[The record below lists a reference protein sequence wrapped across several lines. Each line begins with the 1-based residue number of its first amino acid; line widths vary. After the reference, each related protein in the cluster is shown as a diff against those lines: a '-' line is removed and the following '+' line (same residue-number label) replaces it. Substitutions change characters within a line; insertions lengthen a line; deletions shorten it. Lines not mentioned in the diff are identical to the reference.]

1 MDGSRYYAAALL
13 TLICSCSVWGQTFAP
28 PPTKNGALPDSP
40 GFLKQAES
48 FQAESF
54 QADEA
59 QGTAQ
64 VQGIVQD
71 TQGSPIP
78 GATVVLTAPGKLKE
92 RTTTASNDGS
102 FTFAGLPQGDFRLIV
117 TAAGL
122 DPYTSAEFP
131 VRAGAIVQAP
141 KIALKI
147 STSSSVNVYANSE
160 QVAQAQIQGQEQQRV
175 FGVFQNFY
183 TSYIWKAEP
192 MTTRQKYKLAFRTQ
206 ADPTTFLV
214 VAGVAGAE
222 QYNGTYPG
230 YGPGIEGYGKRY
242 GAALADAT
250 TGRFIGSAILPSL
263 LHQDPRY
270 FYQGSGGIRSRAWHA
285 LASAFVCRGDNGR
298 QQPNYSHLLGN
309 LAAGGIANAYHP
321 ASSRGVGLTFQTLGV
336 TTAGNMVGNLFREFL
351 LRDLEPSVPKF
362 AHGKP

>member
-1 MDGSRYYAAALL
+1 MDGSRYYAAAF
-13 TLICSCSVWGQTFAP
+13 LILVSSCSVWGQTHPQPLA
-28 PPTKNGALPDSP
+28 NSSALPDSP
-40 GFLKQAES
+40 GFLKQT
-48 FQAESF
+48 
-54 QADEA
+54 ADLQTA
-59 QGTAQ
+59 APQSTAQ
-64 VQGIVQD
+64 VHGVVED
-71 TQGSPIP
+71 NQGSPIP
-78 GATVVLTAPGKLKE
+78 GATVVLTAPGKLND
-92 RTTTASNDGS
+92 RTTNAASDGS
-102 FTFAGLPQGDFRLIV
+102 FTFTGLPQGDFRLII
-117 TAAGL
+117 TASGFG
-122 DPYTSAEFP
+122 PYTSPEFP
-131 VRAGAIVQAP
+131 VRAGAIVPAP
-141 KIALKI
+141 KIALTV

-160 QVAQAQIQGQEQQRV
+160 QVAQAQIQEQEQQRV

-183 TSYIWKAEP
+183 TSYIWKAAP
-192 MTTRQKYKLAFRTQ
+192 MSIRQKYKLAVRTQ
-206 ADPTTFLV
+206 ADPTTFLI

-230 YGPGIEGYGKRY
+230 YGPGIQGYGKRY

-298 QQPNYSHLLGN
+298 LQPNYSHLLGN

-321 ASSRGVGLTFQTLGV
+321 ASSRGVALTFQTLGV
-336 TTAGNMVGNLFREFL
+336 TTTGNMVGNLFREFL

>member
-1 MDGSRYYAAALL
+1 MVCSKHYATAFLILVCPCLAL
-13 TLICSCSVWGQTFAP
+13 GQALP
-28 PPTKNGALPDSP
+28 QHGNAALPDSP
-40 GFLKQAES
+40 GFLRQAQGFETG
-48 FQAESF
+48 
-54 QADEA
+54 EA

-64 VQGIVQD
+64 VQGTVQD
-71 TQGSPIP
+71 TQGNPIP
-78 GATVVLTAPGKLKE
+78 GATVVLTAPGKLGDH
-92 RTTTASNDGS
+92 TAIAGSDGS
-102 FTFAGLPQGDFRLIV
+102 FVFTGLPQGDFFLIV

-122 DPYTSAEFP
+122 APYTSPEFA
-131 VRAGAIVQAP
+131 VRAGATVQAP
-141 KIALKI
+141 KIALKLA
-147 STSSSVNVYANSE
+147 TSSSVNVYASSE
-160 QVAQAQIQGQEQQRV
+160 QIAQAQIQEQQQQRV

-183 TSYIWKAEP
+183 TSYIWKAAP
-192 MTTRQKYKLAFRTQ
+192 MSTGQKYKLALRTQ
-206 ADPTTFLV
+206 SDPTTFLV

-230 YGPGIEGYGKRY
+230 YGSGIEGYGKRY

-270 FYQGSGGIRSRAWHA
+270 FYQGAGGIRSRAWHA
-285 LASAFVCRGDNGR
+285 VASAFICRGDNGR
-298 QQPNYSHLLGN
+298 LEPNYSHLLGN

-321 ASSRGVGLTFQTLGV
+321 ASSRGVGLTFETLGV

-351 LRDLEPSVPKF
+351 LRDLEPSVPRF